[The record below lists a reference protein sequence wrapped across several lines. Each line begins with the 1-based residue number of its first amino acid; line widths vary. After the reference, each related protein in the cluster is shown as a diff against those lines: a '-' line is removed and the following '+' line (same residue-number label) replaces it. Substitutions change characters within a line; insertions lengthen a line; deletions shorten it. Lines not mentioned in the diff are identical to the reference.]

1 MADFFD
7 EVRDDLKRERLENL
21 FRKYGPYFAALL
33 LFIVLGTAVISWYNN
48 YAYNSAAETGVE
60 FEQALQAQQENKGDA
75 TILLDEVISD
85 GTDGYKELAALKKA
99 AMLEE
104 KKDFVSAIDVYDKIA
119 ADSGANLVF
128 RDLATLRS
136 AVILV
141 EYGKNPELENK
152 YSSLDV
158 RISSISA
165 TDRPWRYSA
174 TELSAILALKEG
186 NIEKALEI
194 FNGLAED
201 DLTPPMMKERV
212 SNLAK
217 IISNENKS

>member
-1 MADFFD
+1 
-7 EVRDDLKRERLENL
+7 
-21 FRKYGPYFAALL
+21 
-33 LFIVLGTAVISWYNN
+33 
-48 YAYNSAAETGVE
+48 
-60 FEQALQAQQENKGDA
+60 
-75 TILLDEVISD
+75 
-85 GTDGYKELAALKKA
+85 
-99 AMLEE
+99 
-104 KKDFVSAIDVYDKIA
+104 
-119 ADSGANLVF
+119 
-128 RDLATLRS
+128 
-136 AVILV
+136 
-141 EYGKNPELENK
+141 
-152 YSSLDV
+152 V